1 MTHQTWKFR
10 KAIRPLFADPVT
22 NIINLHFNENHHT
35 LMTGV
40 EVIITAW
47 MLAQSIQ
54 PEIQPLL
61 GTHVI

>member
-1 MTHQTWKFR
+1 M
-10 KAIRPLFADPVT
+10 PLKLTT

-61 GTHVI
+61 GTHMI